1 MEDDSS
7 FQFQLIFKIQS
18 NIEVVALNAQN
29 LENISKNDN
38 KTNE

>member
-1 MEDDSS
+1 MEDESS

-38 KTNE
+38 